1 MGPES
6 MNRLALIALAM
17 LIAAP
22 VGLAQSPVTVS
33 YDEIVACAKAINCRN
48 MTTSRIT
55 FSDAIAEGSTF
66 TLDGTTYQ
74 LHVSRIGLEIIM
86 TLRGE
91 STSSRLVTIGPQE
104 QVISA
109 SLRGDGARSIRRTPE
124 EQAAWERDLKRYSNG
139 ERSPMKGEEFRSYWQ
154 DLARSAMSAIRKQ
167 IAK

>member
-1 MGPES
+1 MT
-6 MNRLALIALAM
+6 RLALSAVVM
-17 LIAAP
+17 LVAAP
-22 VGLAQSPVTVS
+22 VGLAQRPATVS
-33 YDEIVACAKAINCRN
+33 YDEVVACAKAINCRN

-55 FSDAIAEGSTF
+55 FSDAIADGSTS

-86 TLRGE
+86 TLPGE
-91 STSSRLVTIGPQE
+91 SKSSRLVTIGPQE

-109 SLRGDGARSIRRTPE
+109 SLRGDGARLTRRTPE

-139 ERSPMKGEEFRSYWQ
+139 ERSPIKGEEFRSYWE